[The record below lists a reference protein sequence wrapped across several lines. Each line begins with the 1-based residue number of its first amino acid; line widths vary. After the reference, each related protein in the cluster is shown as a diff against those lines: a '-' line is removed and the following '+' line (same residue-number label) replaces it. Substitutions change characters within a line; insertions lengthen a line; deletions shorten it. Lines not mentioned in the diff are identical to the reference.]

1 MLPLDQPML
10 ILDRRVALNQIPL
23 MILVLKT
30 TALPPGKENNRTQ
43 KKGNKIIERKIGINM
58 SILKQNRNFYYDNGS
73 SNCLYS

>member
-1 MLPLDQPML
+1 MLPLDRPML

-43 KKGNKIIERKIGINM
+43 KKGNKIIERKIGMNM
-58 SILKQNRNFYYDNGS
+58 RSILKKTEQKF
-73 SNCLYS
+73 LL